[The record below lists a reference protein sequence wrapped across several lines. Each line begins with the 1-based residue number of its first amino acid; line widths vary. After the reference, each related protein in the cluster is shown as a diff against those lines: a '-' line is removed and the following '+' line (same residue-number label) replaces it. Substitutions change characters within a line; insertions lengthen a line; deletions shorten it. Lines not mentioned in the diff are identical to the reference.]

1 MSFVNCCLN
10 FKSVEVMLKN
20 GIREDYCG
28 KYRMIKSV
36 RKEQDLPSFPMGTNE
51 KRFENDYCLLC
62 WQYLFPFILMN

>member
-1 MSFVNCCLN
+1 
-10 FKSVEVMLKN
+10 MLKN

-62 WQYLFPFILMN
+62 WQYLFPFILMI